1 MGLCVGE
8 HDEVLPRGLDVPAK
22 YAPTLNVR
30 MGMHST
36 VEASK
41 YG

>member
-22 YAPTLNVR
+22 FAPTLNVR
-30 MGMHST
+30 MGN
-36 VEASK
+36 A
-41 YG
+41 